1 MYGIALCSAAMI
13 FICGMII
20 KINKNSFIPNEHIK
34 QRKTLLKQA
43 SKGDINAQIM
53 VAHYYFTGQYGFE
66 EDEQKAYEWY
76 SKAAK
81 QGSGD
86 AMSKI
91 GELYQY
97 GFGVEK
103 DHAKAQS
110 WFLKGAESGSAQ
122 AQFQYANALKQQGD
136 YRQAY
141 QYYYLAAEQ
150 RYPEAEDEMLRLKRT
165 TALINQ

>member
-1 MYGIALCSAAMI
+1 MYGIALCSVAMI

-20 KINKNSFIPNEHIK
+20 KINKNSDIPTEHIK
-34 QRKTLLKQA
+34 QRKKLLKQA
-43 SKGDINAQIM
+43 TKGDIDSQIT

-66 EDEQKAYEWY
+66 EDEHKAHEWY

-103 DHAKAQS
+103 DNAKAKS
-110 WFLKGAESGSAQ
+110 WFLKGADKGSAQ
-122 AQFQYANALKQQGD
+122 AQFQYANSLKQQGD

-150 RYPEAEDEMLRLKRT
+150 QYPEAENEMLRLKRT
-165 TALINQ
+165 TALIDQ

>member
-1 MYGIALCSAAMI
+1 MYGIALCIAAMI

-20 KINKNSFIPNEHIK
+20 KINRNSVIPSEHIK
-34 QRKTLLKQA
+34 QRKKLLKQA
-43 SKGDINAQIM
+43 AKGDIDAQIT

-103 DHAKAQS
+103 DNAKANL
-110 WFLKGAESGSAQ
+110 WFLKGADQGSAE

-150 RYPEAEDEMLRLKRT
+150 QYPEAEDEMLRLKHT
-165 TALINQ
+165 TALIDK